1 MSVLQQTVSLAAQL
15 RAFSSLLSLPSPAQS
30 VIKAFR
36 RQGIGSADEFNT
48 ARFFLSRLESLS
60 AAPTSLSFLR
70 FRSKSSKSSEGG
82 QGETVSSTSFQPQTR
97 LTLASALGRWWFLVD
112 VCARAGKTIISRS
125 NLSASG
131 SCRALWACPLWHLP
145 SVSASASRKRKPP
158 SNTIGQRELTDAS
171 ASVLSSPSCP
181 ARRQCFTDIFILKV
195 YDGTHVILLLCF
207 LCV

>member
-15 RAFSSLLSLPSPAQS
+15 RAFSSLLSLPSQAQS

-97 LTLASALGRWWFLVD
+97 LTLASALGRWWFLVT
-112 VCARAGKTIISRS
+112 VCACGGKTLISR
-125 NLSASG
+125 LDLYPSAT
-131 SCRALWACPLWHLP
+131 CRGLTSMPPMAFA
-145 SVSASASRKRKPP
+145 VSFRIRCR
-158 SNTIGQRELTDAS
+158 GREN
-171 ASVLSSPSCP
+171 
-181 ARRQCFTDIFILKV
+181 RRQTP
-195 YDGTHVILLLCF
+195 
-207 LCV
+207 